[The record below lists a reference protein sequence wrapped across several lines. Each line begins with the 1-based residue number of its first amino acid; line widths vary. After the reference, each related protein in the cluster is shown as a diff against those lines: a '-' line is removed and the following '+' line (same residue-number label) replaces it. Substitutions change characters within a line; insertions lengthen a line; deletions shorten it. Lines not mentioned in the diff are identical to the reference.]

1 MKSFSEVLFR
11 PNDEEFAPRCSG
23 WNTRIVHRP
32 EYVVAAQTSD
42 HVQDAVRFAAERS
55 LHIRVQATG
64 HGALA
69 ACEGGVLI
77 DTSGIGGVAIDPS
90 KRSAVIGAGVRWQ
103 EMLDTAQVHDLAGL
117 AGSASPV
124 GVVGYALGGGA
135 GWLARRYGL
144 CSDMI
149 EAAEV
154 TTPDGVRRWVSP
166 DSEPD
171 LLWALRGGGGNFGVV
186 TALRL
191 GLVPAPIVYAG
202 AVYWPMSQSEAILS
216 AYREWLAD
224 VPPELGSAVAF
235 LQYPA
240 VAPVPE
246 PVRGVPVVA
255 LRVCYPGAAAEAEAA
270 LTSMRRIPGI
280 VLDTARSMPFREIG
294 SVTMDSPLHLPR
306 IGYSE
311 SLREVTD
318 EIIGGLPEILT
329 PGEPYLAMELR
340 HTSGGIARPPQSYE
354 GLGYWNSAFLFF
366 GMCITPDP
374 ATELRAKRL
383 GERLNALLTPS
394 RTGTNAFTFLL
405 AQHTPVGEG
414 EAERVRSA
422 FRPAHYAR
430 LAKLKGQ
437 YDPLNRLGGDRAIL
451 PSR

>member
-1 MKSFSEVLFR
+1 
-11 PNDEEFAPRCSG
+11 
-23 WNTRIVHRP
+23 
-32 EYVVAAQTSD
+32 
-42 HVQDAVRFAAERS
+42 
-55 LHIRVQATG
+55 
-64 HGALA
+64 
-69 ACEGGVLI
+69 
-77 DTSGIGGVAIDPS
+77 
-90 KRSAVIGAGVRWQ
+90 VIGAGVRWQ
-103 EMLDTAQVHDLAGL
+103 EVLDTAQVHDLAGL

-154 TTPDGVRRWVSP
+154 TTSDGVRRWVSP

-171 LLWALRGGGGNFGVV
+171 LLWALRGGGSNFGVV

-216 AYREWLAD
+216 
-224 VPPELGSAVAF
+224 
-235 LQYPA
+235 
-240 VAPVPE
+240 
-246 PVRGVPVVA
+246 
-255 LRVCYPGAAAEAEAA
+255 AEAEAA

-340 HTSGGIARPPQSYE
+340 HTSGGIVRPPESYE

-437 YDPLNRLGGDRAIL
+437 YDPLNRLGGDRAIAVEMRW
-451 PSR
+451 ST

>member
-1 MKSFSEVLFR
+1 
-11 PNDEEFAPRCSG
+11 
-23 WNTRIVHRP
+23 
-32 EYVVAAQTSD
+32 
-42 HVQDAVRFAAERS
+42 
-55 LHIRVQATG
+55 
-64 HGALA
+64 
-69 ACEGGVLI
+69 
-77 DTSGIGGVAIDPS
+77 
-90 KRSAVIGAGVRWQ
+90 
-103 EMLDTAQVHDLAGL
+103 
-117 AGSASPV
+117 
-124 GVVGYALGGGA
+124 
-135 GWLARRYGL
+135 
-144 CSDMI
+144 
-149 EAAEV
+149 
-154 TTPDGVRRWVSP
+154 
-166 DSEPD
+166 
-171 LLWALRGGGGNFGVV
+171 
-186 TALRL
+186 
-191 GLVPAPIVYAG
+191 
-202 AVYWPMSQSEAILS
+202 
-216 AYREWLAD
+216 
-224 VPPELGSAVAF
+224 
-235 LQYPA
+235 
-240 VAPVPE
+240 
-246 PVRGVPVVA
+246 VA
-255 LRVCYPGAAAEAEAA
+255 LRVCYPGPAAEAEAA

-340 HTSGGIARPPQSYE
+340 HTSRGIAQPPQSYE

-394 RTGTNAFTFLL
+394 RTGTSAFTFLL
-405 AQHTPVGEG
+405 AEHTPVGEG